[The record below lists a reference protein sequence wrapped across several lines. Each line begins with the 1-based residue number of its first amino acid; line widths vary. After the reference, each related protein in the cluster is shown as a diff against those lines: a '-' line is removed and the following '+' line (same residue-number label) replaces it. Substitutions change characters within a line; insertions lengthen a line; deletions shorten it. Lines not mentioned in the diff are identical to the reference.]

1 MILTY
6 HQEGDYLFPDLTV
19 PEAPKLGKYGMLRR
33 RYLRKHKNGYYTG
46 LQLRG
51 KLDRHLEEINQQAK
65 EMIEHLVSRLVK
77 EQDVTEKL
85 KAQDQLKWVGMMN
98 NIRASAE
105 EVVLKELIYT

>member
-6 HQEGDYLFPDLTV
+6 YQEGDYLLPNLTV

-33 RYLRKHKNGYYTG
+33 SYLHKHKTGYYTG
-46 LQLRG
+46 LQLSG
-51 KLDRHLEEINQQAK
+51 QLDRHLEEIDRQAK
-65 EMIEHLVSRLVK
+65 EMMEHLVSRLVK

-85 KAQDQLKWVGMMN
+85 KAQDQLKWAGTMN

-105 EVVLKELIYT
+105 EVVLRELIYS